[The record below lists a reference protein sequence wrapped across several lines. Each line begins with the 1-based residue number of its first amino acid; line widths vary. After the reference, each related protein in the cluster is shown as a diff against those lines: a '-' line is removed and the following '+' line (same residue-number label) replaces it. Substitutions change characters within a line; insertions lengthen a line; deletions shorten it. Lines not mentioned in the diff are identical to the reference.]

1 MVLNKY
7 IKVKDIIGEIM
18 VENKEEIE
26 ILFKKM
32 MEASGRITKISPVYK
47 KDMKDLGILKV
58 NWKICG
64 VLGYQIFE
72 LDNYTYKI
80 GEKLENSD
88 LSFVI
93 YDEDLAKRFLNGE
106 SVGFEYAV
114 RRDYKGK
121 FKLMH
126 VIGFKDIE
134 TEKGKKRQKMTKHF
148 LNARIYNEN
157 FKHPFSLMKLP
168 PFQIAQ
174 IAQVAAKKKAGEEEY
189 GAYIPINQS
198 LGKYENQVIPYVV
211 FKHFIEKASNIVLIN
226 CGCRVFNDCQD
237 HDPSLGC
244 IYMGDDTLKLLMPE
258 MRDARIGTKEEAL
271 DRVRRAI
278 DEGLIPLLGRAMGEA
293 AMFGVKD
300 TGHFLSCCFCCTC
313 CCVNGKFLTHGP
325 KISMAMFHRIEGIS
339 VNVNEDLCIGCGECV
354 KVCVFGGRELVDG
367 KAKIDQERC
376 LGCGRC
382 AEVCPTGATT
392 IKIDDMSR
400 VDALINKI
408 ESVVDVRD
416 QASLED

>member
-1 MVLNKY
+1 M
-7 IKVKDIIGEIM
+7 GES
-18 VENKEEIE
+18 KEEIE
-26 ILFKKM
+26 QLFKKM
-32 MEASGRITKISPVYK
+32 MEASGRIVKMSPLYK
-47 KDMKDLGILKV
+47 KDMKDLGMVKV
-58 NWKICG
+58 NWKVAG

-80 GEKLENSD
+80 GENLEDPDIS
-88 LSFVI
+88 LVI
-93 YDEDLAKRFLNGE
+93 YDEDLGKRFLNGE
-106 SVGFEYAV
+106 TVRREYAV
-114 RRDYKGK
+114 RKDYKDR

-126 VIGFKDIE
+126 IKGFKDIK
-134 TEKGKKRQKMTKHF
+134 TEKGKRRQKMTKHF
-148 LNARIYNEN
+148 LTAKIYNEN
-157 FKHPFSLMKLP
+157 FKHPISLLKLP
-168 PFQIAQ
+168 PFRISLIAE
-174 IAQVAAKKKAGEEEY
+174 AAEKRKAGEKEY

-226 CGCRVFNDCQD
+226 CGCRVFHECQD
-237 HDPSLGC
+237 HDPALGC

-278 DEGLIPLLGRAMGEA
+278 DEGLIPLLGRAMGES

-313 CCVNGKFLTHGP
+313 CCVNAKFLTHGP
-325 KISMAMFHRIEGIS
+325 KIDTAMFGRIKGIS
-339 VNVNEDLCIGCGECV
+339 VNVNEEVCIGCGKCV
-354 KVCVFGGRELVDG
+354 EVCVFGGRELIGG
-367 KAKIDQERC
+367 KAKINQKRC

-382 AEVCPTGATT
+382 AEICPTGATT
-392 IKIDDMSR
+392 IEIDDINR
-400 VDALINKI
+400 VNELIEKI

-416 QASLED
+416 QATLEE